1 MYINE
6 FYERISIEAKKI
18 TNDYEII
25 FVDDGSPDDGL
36 QKAINIYQQDNKVK
50 VIELSR
56 NFGHHKAIMTGLKH
70 TQGDFVFLI
79 DSDLEEQP
87 ELLGDFWQEL
97 QNGEDLDVVYGV
109 QEKRKGGWFEKISG
123 DLFYKF
129 FNKLAGIN
137 IPKNTLITKLMTK
150 NFNKNLISFKEESV
164 FLGGLTELTGFNQK
178 SFICHKA
185 HKGTTT
191 YTLTIKL
198 KQFINSIT
206 SFSGKPLYYIFYAGL
221 GITSISLVYVIYLL
235 INKFIFMT
243 VVDGWTSMLVS
254 IYFFGGSILFGLGVI
269 GVYISKIFDEVKERP
284 YTIIKKIWR

>member
-1 MYINE
+1 
-6 FYERISIEAKKI
+6 
-18 TNDYEII
+18 
-25 FVDDGSPDDGL
+25 
-36 QKAINIYQQDNKVK
+36 
-50 VIELSR
+50 
-56 NFGHHKAIMTGLKH
+56 
-70 TQGDFVFLI
+70 
-79 DSDLEEQP
+79 
-87 ELLGDFWQEL
+87 
-97 QNGEDLDVVYGV
+97 
-109 QEKRKGGWFEKISG
+109 
-123 DLFYKF
+123 
-129 FNKLAGIN
+129 
-137 IPKNTLITKLMTK
+137 
-150 NFNKNLISFKEESV
+150 LISFKEESV